1 MEKIVSNIFHCA
13 VEAGNLAETVKFYTD
28 ILFCKTDNSEEGK
41 WVDIDFW
48 GNELTLHSSTPRTDM
63 HGERHDVEMGAVVV
77 PHFGVHLEKDVF
89 NKVKESVE
97 NSVGFLDNPY
107 IRFADTE
114 YEQQTFFVM
123 DPNRNVLEIKS
134 LAKTPPPAE

>member
-1 MEKIVSNIFHCA
+1 MEEAVSNIFHCA
-13 VEAGNLAETVKFYTD
+13 VEAGNLDETVKFYTD

-48 GNELTLHSSTPRTDM
+48 GNELTLHSSTPRSSE
-63 HGERHDVEMGAVVV
+63 HGDRHDVDMGAVVV
-77 PHFGVHLEKDVF
+77 PHFGVHLERDVF
-89 NKVKESVE
+89 EKIKKSVE
-97 NSVGFLDNPY
+97 DTVGYLDKPY
-107 IRFADTE
+107 TRFANTE

-123 DPNRNVLEIKS
+123 DPNFNVLEIKS

>member
-1 MEKIVSNIFHCA
+1 
-13 VEAGNLAETVKFYTD
+13 
-28 ILFCKTDNSEEGK
+28 
-41 WVDIDFW
+41 
-48 GNELTLHSSTPRTDM
+48 M

-77 PHFGVHLEKDVF
+77 PHFGVHLEKEVF
-89 NKVKESVE
+89 NKVKASVE
-97 NSVGFLDNPY
+97 NTVGFLDKPY

-134 LAKTPPPAE
+134 LAKTPPPAG

>member
-1 MEKIVSNIFHCA
+1 MSNIFHCA
-13 VEAGNLAETVKFYTD
+13 VEAGNLDETVKFYTD

-77 PHFGVHLEKDVF
+77 PHFGVHLKRM
-89 NKVKESVE
+89 
-97 NSVGFLDNPY
+97 FLTKLKRALK
-107 IRFADTE
+107 I
-114 YEQQTFFVM
+114 
-123 DPNRNVLEIKS
+123 VL
-134 LAKTPPPAE
+134 AF